1 MYSDVA
7 ILGGHGQLGRQ
18 LVKLYP
24 GCYAPTS
31 EELNLYDMESSTFY
45 HLDEYRLVINCAA
58 MHDMK
63 KCEWEPHEAFLI
75 NALAPY
81 TLAMICKKLIHIS
94 TAYVFGDCR
103 QGSLLTV
110 RQEGD
115 TPDPLSVYG
124 LTKYLGERMV
134 WLAGRHHLIVRTNAL
149 YGPGGPSGKKMSFVD
164 GVRSGKY
171 THIKRD
177 EHCNP
182 TSCIDLA
189 RAIQQH
195 EGKSGIIH
203 LVNQPGMSW
212 YDFAWLINPD
222 VRSVLASEFDDGIQR
237 PANSK
242 MISVYETGM
251 MSVADALAEYLELTT
266 VDLKTPELSSKL
278 STENKEEQAGS

>member
-24 GCYAPTS
+24 GCYVPTS
-31 EELNLYDMESSTFY
+31 EELDLYDMESSAFY
-45 HLDEYRLVINCAA
+45 HLDEYRLVINCVAE
-58 MHDMK
+58 HDMGE
-63 KCEWEPHEAFLI
+63 CELHPHEAFLI

-81 TLAMICKKLIHIS
+81 TLAMACKKLIHIS
-94 TAYVFGDCR
+94 TAYVFNGYAHYSVAYR
-103 QGSLLTV
+103 ESII
-110 RQEGD
+110 
-115 TPDPLSVYG
+115 PDPLSVYG
-124 LTKYLGERMV
+124 ETKYIGERMV
-134 WLAGRHHLIVRTNAL
+134 ALAGKQHLIVRTNAL

-212 YDFAWLINPD
+212 YDFAWMINPD

-251 MSVADALAEYLELTT
+251 MSVADALAEYLELTDA
-266 VDLKTPELSSKL
+266 DLKTPELSSKL
-278 STENKEEQAGS
+278 STENKEGQAVP